1 MTTEINTSKTKF
13 RGLIGKLLNK
23 TGNGFKMDTS
33 VIFGTNDN
41 FGTYTVMSFK
51 NDERKEVKL
60 ANGKTYNYSYI
71 QIVDN
76 KLNISRYRFDA
87 DASKV
92 VNIVNK
98 AIASKGLHFQ
108 EQEV

>member
-1 MTTEINTSKTKF
+1 MIKKDISTTKF
-13 RGLIGKLLNK
+13 RGLIRRLLNL
-23 TGNGFKMDTS
+23 TDNRFKMDTS
-33 VIFGTNDN
+33 VIFGTKDN

-60 ANGKTYNYSYI
+60 ANGKIWDYSYI

-76 KLNISRYRFDA
+76 KLNIARYRFNA

-92 VNIVNK
+92 VKIVND
-98 AIASKGLHFQ
+98 AIESKGLHFQ
-108 EQEV
+108 EQEF

>member
-1 MTTEINTSKTKF
+1 MKF
-13 RGLIGKLLNK
+13 RGLIGKLLNR
-23 TGNGFKMDTS
+23 TGNGFEYNTS
-33 VIFGTNDN
+33 LIFGTKDN

-51 NDERKEVKL
+51 NEQRKEVRL

-87 DASKV
+87 DAEKV
-92 VNIVNK
+92 VKIVNK
-98 AIASKGLHFQ
+98 DIKEKGLQFQ
-108 EQEV
+108 EQEK

>member
-1 MTTEINTSKTKF
+1 MKF

-23 TGNGFKMDTS
+23 KDGRFEMNTS
-33 VIFGTNDN
+33 LIFGTNDN
-41 FGTYTVMSFK
+41 FGTYTVMAFS
-51 NDERKEVKL
+51 NLERKEVRL

-92 VNIVNK
+92 VKIVNN
-98 AIASKGLHFQ
+98 AIKTNSLHFQ
-108 EQEV
+108 EQEFDIN

>member
-1 MTTEINTSKTKF
+1 MKAKF

-23 TGNGFKMDTS
+23 TDNGFAMNTS
-33 VIFGTNDN
+33 LIFGTEDN

-51 NDERKEVKL
+51 NDERKEVRL
-60 ANGKTYNYSYI
+60 ANGKMYKYSYI

-87 DASKV
+87 DATKV
-92 VNIVNK
+92 VNIVNEV
-98 AIASKGLHFQ
+98 IASKGLHFQ
-108 EQEV
+108 NQEF